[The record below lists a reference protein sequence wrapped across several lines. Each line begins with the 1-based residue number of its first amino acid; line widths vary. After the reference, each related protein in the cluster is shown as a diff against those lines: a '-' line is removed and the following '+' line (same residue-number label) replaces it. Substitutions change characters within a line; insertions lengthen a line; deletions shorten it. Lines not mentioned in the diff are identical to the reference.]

1 MAGCQLLVGWLPA
14 CLAGCHLGNHTPQ
27 YANCEGERACV
38 RKREPH
44 TDCVRE
50 GEGIELDRGKEGR
63 CINSTSTAFGSL
75 LLLIK

>member
-1 MAGCQLLVGWLPA
+1 MLIVR
-14 CLAGCHLGNHTPQ
+14 
-27 YANCEGERACV
+27 EREQV
-38 RKREPH
+38 SEREREPH

-50 GEGIELDRGKEGR
+50 GEGMELDRGKEGR